1 MNKQIDTNRK
11 GLHIGKFNNGKPYH
25 GSEAVEHG
33 RLQGATG
40 STDYF
45 FFFCPKCAEHH
56 IIRILDYE
64 VRHEVA
70 ENPANKLLQKK
81 AAKGFV
87 LAFKL
92 YCENCN
98 HEDFVKIDNIGL
110 QGGLHKDTLLQ
121 PDIVAPLK
129 TASPQKPSTM
139 KVIENWIVK
148 YKALLGAGA
157 EIVAKAI
164 KGAMGCSPT
173 H

>member
-1 MNKQIDTNRK
+1 MNREIETMRK
-11 GLHIGKFNNGKPYH
+11 ELHVGKFNNGKPYH
-25 GSEAVEHG
+25 GSEAVAHG

-45 FFFCPKCAEHH
+45 FFFCPKCPDRY
-56 IIRILDYE
+56 IMRILDCG
-64 VRHEVA
+64 VRHELA
-70 ENPANKLLQKK
+70 DNPANKRLQKK

-92 YCENCN
+92 YCENCK

-110 QGGLHKDTLLQ
+110 QGGLHKDTLLE
-121 PDIVAPLK
+121 PGVVAALK
-129 TASPQKPSTM
+129 TASAEKPSPI
-139 KVIENWIVK
+139 KLIVNSIVK

-164 KGAMGCSPT
+164 KGAIGHSPT